1 MLTETNA
8 INSSNERGFDDYWGM
23 MLTIYWLLTKKEVFG
38 LFDEKN
44 MLKD

>member
-1 MLTETNA
+1 MSLRMLTETNA

-23 MLTIYWLLTKKEVFG
+23 ILTKKEVFG